1 MFRQPARY
9 SEDDYLTGCRNVSHY
24 QQQQSYSTLRSPR
37 RSNSTYF
44 WNDSWVQTFH
54 SSLYFHELNKKL
66 VVIIPQLISEHQE
79 EFIAML
85 NSPNE
90 PGDAAPQVG
99 APSAQGRPG
108 QERPEMVL
116 NVTAQEKEAIERVG
130 ECVIFVITVL
140 EKSTVQ

>member
-1 MFRQPARY
+1 MEFLSLSR
-9 SEDDYLTGCRNVSHY
+9 
-24 QQQQSYSTLRSPR
+24 R
-37 RSNSTYF
+37 RSSTQNVPSGEEQGETDVFAGY
-44 WNDSWVQTFH
+44 
-54 SSLYFHELNKKL
+54 SLYFHELNKKL
-66 VVIIPQLISEHQE
+66 VVNIPQLISQHQE

-90 PGDAAPQVG
+90 PGDAAPRVG

-116 NVTAQEKEAIERVG
+116 NVTAQEKEAIERVR

-140 EKSTVQ
+140 QKSTVQSSGTCSHFCWASNL